1 MSNSNTFNNNN
12 FQQTP
17 LNDAYQF
24 STFSPYIMNGGLGSR
39 FSPICIFCSSNN
51 TMNLANDGSF
61 KQCNRCRKQF
71 KARLSNNQINQQLSY
86 FPPYKVNN

>member
-1 MSNSNTFNNNN
+1 MFNNNN

-17 LNDAYQF
+17 LDDAYKF
-24 STFSPYIMNGGLGSR
+24 STFSSYIMNGGLNSR
-39 FSPICIFCSSNN
+39 FSPNCIFCSSND

-61 KQCNRCRKQF
+61 KQCYSCRKQF
-71 KARLSNNQINQQLSY
+71 KARLSNNQVNQQFKY

>member
-1 MSNSNTFNNNN
+1 MSNSNMLNNSN

-17 LNDAYQF
+17 LNDAYHF
-24 STFSPYIMNGGLGSR
+24 NSFSPYIVNGGLNSR

-61 KQCNRCRKQF
+61 KKCNSCRKQF
-71 KARLSNNQINQQLSY
+71 KARLSNNQVNQQFAY
-86 FPPYKVNN
+86 FPPYRTK